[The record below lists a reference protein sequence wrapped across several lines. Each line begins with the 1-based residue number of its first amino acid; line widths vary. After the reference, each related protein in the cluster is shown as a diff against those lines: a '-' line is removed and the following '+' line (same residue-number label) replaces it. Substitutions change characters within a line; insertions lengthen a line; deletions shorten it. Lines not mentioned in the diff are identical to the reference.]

1 MRILLIAVFLAS
13 LFTGCSNMNE
23 REKGALIGAGVGGA
37 AGHVLTDNPI
47 GAAAGAAAG
56 GAAGYEIGRR
66 REGTQ

>member
-1 MRILLIAVFLAS
+1 MRIILAVVFLAS
-13 LFTGCSNMNE
+13 LLTGCENLNE

-37 AGHVLTDNPI
+37 AGHVLTDNPL

-66 REGTQ
+66 RSDTD